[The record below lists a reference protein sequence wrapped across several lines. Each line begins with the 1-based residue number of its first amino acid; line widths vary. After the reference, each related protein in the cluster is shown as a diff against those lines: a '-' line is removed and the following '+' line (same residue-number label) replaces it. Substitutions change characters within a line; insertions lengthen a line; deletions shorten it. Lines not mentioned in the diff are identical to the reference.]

1 MGKYLLLCLIIFS
14 LSAQVVAQS
23 PFRILHKEKPENAN
37 ELNQRLIHFTN
48 EILKEDLPK
57 NILLD
62 ANYIPVFSDEIYQK
76 RMDKLN
82 SQTPIE
88 LELKPVV
95 KRYIEA
101 YSIRHRE
108 KTAKIIERSEL
119 YFPLFEECLDKY
131 DLPLEL
137 KYLSVIESALDP
149 KARSRSGAMGLWQ
162 FMYNASKMFD
172 LRITSYVDER
182 MDPEKSTEA
191 ACKYLQYLH
200 RIFGDWKL
208 ALAAYNGGPGVVR
221 EAIHR
226 SGGKTDFW
234 AISPYLPDQTKNY
247 VPAFIAVNY
256 VMNYSAEHNI
266 VPEKNEYPYF
276 RISPVNIKKPISF
289 KHVAQVLELP
299 LDAVKELNP
308 IYKKDLIPL
317 CELPAKLVLPIEKVG
332 EFIDNEEI
340 IYGMKDVPKKY
351 LELQKELSS
360 TKGKYCIIHQVEKGE
375 YFHKIAMKYACTIH
389 NIKEWN
395 GMNKSDI
402 FVGQKLK
409 IWVYPSDT
417 LAQKPKRDPLLKKSK
432 FLLYEVQTGDSLNS
446 IADKFQVKSVSD
458 LIEMNSINHSETIEP
473 GMVLKIV
480 RYE

>member
-1 MGKYLLLCLIIFS
+1 MRKNLLLFIISFMFS
-14 LSAQVVAQS
+14 VPLSAQS
-23 PFRILHKEKPENAN
+23 TFRILHKKKPDNIQEI
-37 ELNQRLIHFTN
+37 NQRLLHFTD
-48 EILKEDLPK
+48 EILKEEHPVNTVL
-57 NILLD
+57 N
-62 ANYIPVFSDEIYQK
+62 ANFIPVFSDEIYQK
-76 RMDKLN
+76 RMDRLN
-82 SQTPIE
+82 SESPIQ
-88 LELKPVV
+88 LDFKPVV
-95 KRYIEA
+95 RRYIDA
-101 YSIRHRE
+101 YAIRHRE

-119 YFPLFEECLDKY
+119 YFPLFEEYLDKY
-131 DLPLEL
+131 ELPLEL

-172 LRITSYVDER
+172 LRITSYIDER

-221 EAIHR
+221 EAIQR

-256 VMNYSAEHNI
+256 VMNYSSEHNI
-266 VPEKNEYPYF
+266 VPAKNEYPYF
-276 RISPVNIKKPISF
+276 RISQVNVSKPLTF
-289 KHVAQVLELP
+289 QHVAKVLGLP
-299 LDAVKELNP
+299 VEAVRELNP
-308 IYKKDLIPL
+308 IYKKDVIPL

-332 EFIDNEEI
+332 AFIDSEEI

-351 LELQKELSS
+351 LDLQKDLSS
-360 TKGKYCIIHQVEKGE
+360 TKGKFCLLHSVESGE
-375 YFHKIAMKYACTIH
+375 YFHKIAMNYGCTIN

-395 GMNKSDI
+395 GMSSSDI

-417 LAQKPKRDPLLKKSK
+417 LAHKPERDPSMRKSK
-432 FLLYEVQTGDSLNS
+432 FLLYQVQSGDSLNS
-446 IADKFQVKSVSD
+446 IANQFDVDSVGD
-458 LIEMNSINHSETIEP
+458 LVELNSMSHSQTIEP
-473 GMVLKIV
+473 GMVLKII